1 LRDKTF
7 RALGATAVL
16 LGIIIAALA
25 QAGPGDPTAIEI
37 SAPDDHTTTSTQ
49 PTTSEA
55 LAEPFEYRIGLL
67 SGVSTQNYWQY
78 LGEEPTA
85 WNAYV
90 LGPTKPALYSI
101 EAQTSSLVPEAIT
114 SAQDPLEGADGWSV
128 SLKLRDDLTWSDGTP
143 ITAID
148 VAFTF
153 ATVRSLQLGG
163 GWADAFPLTVS
174 EVVALSDTDVRI
186 DFTERPTLSVWP
198 YGLGLAPIMPEHAW
212 GEAVTTATDA
222 AALYALSGETDVSG
236 GPLTLLE
243 VGELE
248 IRAELT
254 GGDEPVSVLYRVY
267 EDEAAAVAGLANS
280 EIDTILSPKGLSPT
294 SVQTLAASDGVTVL
308 SSPANA
314 VRYLGFNL
322 ERDPMSSEPFR
333 DALGLLLDRESN
345 AADLVPGAS
354 AAYTVL
360 SPANNVWFDDGAA
373 AKIVA
378 TSSGLLEQR
387 LATAVEILTSVGYLW
402 ETAPTTAAGV
412 LVAGSGLTVAG
423 QSPAPLTILTSGDE
437 YDPTRPDYA
446 LEIEEVLDALGFD
459 ARTVI
464 TDFDT
469 VVDLAFETGDD
480 GTRGYDM
487 YLLGWTLGNPA
498 LPGYYSPLFS
508 ADGSANS
515 TGYSAAE
522 FEAFLESYEA
532 STSVE
537 EARVALWAMET
548 VVADDKPYLVLYH
561 PEIVEAYRSDRIG
574 FGRSEVLG
582 GVQQSLGGLDD
593 LIPSA

>member
-1 LRDKTF
+1 MRDKTF

-37 SAPDDHTTTSTQ
+37 SAPDDDTTTSAQ

-55 LAEPFEYRIGLL
+55 VAEPFEYRIGLL

-101 EAQTSSLVPEAIT
+101 EPQTSSLVPEAIA

-128 SLKLRDDLTWSDGTP
+128 SLRLRDDLTWSDGTP
-143 ITAID
+143 ITATD

-153 ATVRSLQLGG
+153 DTVRSLQLGG

-212 GEAVTTATDA
+212 GEAIATATDA
-222 AALYALSGETDVSG
+222 AALYALSGDTDVSG
-236 GPLTLLE
+236 GPLTLLD

-248 IRAELT
+248 IRAKLT

-345 AADLVPGAS
+345 AANLVPGAS

-387 LATAVEILTSVGYLW
+387 LATAVEILTSDGYLW
-402 ETAPTTAAGV
+402 ETEPTTAAGV
-412 LVAGSGLTVAG
+412 LVAGSGLTVSG
-423 QSPAPLTILTSGDE
+423 QTPAPLTILTSGDE

-508 ADGSANS
+508 VDGSANS

-537 EARVALWAMET
+537 EARAALWAMET

-561 PEIVEAYRSDRIG
+561 PKIVEAYRSDRIG